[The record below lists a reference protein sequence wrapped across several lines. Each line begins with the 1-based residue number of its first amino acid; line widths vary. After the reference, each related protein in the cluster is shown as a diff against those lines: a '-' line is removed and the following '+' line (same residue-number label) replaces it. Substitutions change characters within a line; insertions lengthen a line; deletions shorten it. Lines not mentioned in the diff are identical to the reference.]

1 MEHSVLVTLCK
12 LRSPLSFV
20 SYFFKI
26 WLIEPKL
33 FILNQI
39 ISGLKVNE
47 LGAENKDL
55 IKQLRDLNDNIELLT
70 KVTAVSIGGKELLKA
85 AEDTYSKIEILDKL
99 GIPDKIIALI
109 IGSTPDSIK
118 SLRSQQK
125 KKSKTNMKK
134 DSESQPETKKDDKA

>member
-1 MEHSVLVTLCK
+1 
-12 LRSPLSFV
+12 
-20 SYFFKI
+20 
-26 WLIEPKL
+26 
-33 FILNQI
+33 LNQI